1 MDCAKDAHSTCADL
15 KPLHEVVRNVK
26 SSNQLQEIER
36 NLTEIVENITKLT
49 AEREGNIPILDEET
63 QKQVDMIKQVRQ
75 TVNDHLDKIE
85 SALMDD
91 LTSTHESSKLE
102 IEKLIEK
109 LNERKTRVNAIQEEI
124 SITKQAASHLQIF
137 IRMRDIETRV
147 EEESKSLVT
156 LQHDENIYQSDNH
169 ITYSEILSAIADRVP
184 IFGEVLLETI
194 PKNLS
199 LILGK
204 RRQLQIILPKMKGI
218 EQTKLRPV

>member
-1 MDCAKDAHSTCADL
+1 
-15 KPLHEVVRNVK
+15 
-26 SSNQLQEIER
+26 
-36 NLTEIVENITKLT
+36 
-49 AEREGNIPILDEET
+49 
-63 QKQVDMIKQVRQ
+63 
-75 TVNDHLDKIE
+75 
-85 SALMDD
+85 MDD

-109 LNERKTRVNAIQEEI
+109 LTERKTRMNAIQEEI

-137 IRMRDIETRV
+137 IGMRDIETRV

-169 ITYSEILSAIADRVP
+169 ITYSEILSAIANGVP
-184 IFGEVLLETI
+184 IFGEVLLETS

-199 LILGK
+199 IIVGK

-218 EQTKLRPV
+218 EQIKLRPV

>member
-1 MDCAKDAHSTCADL
+1 
-15 KPLHEVVRNVK
+15 
-26 SSNQLQEIER
+26 
-36 NLTEIVENITKLT
+36 
-49 AEREGNIPILDEET
+49 
-63 QKQVDMIKQVRQ
+63 MIKQVRQ

-218 EQTKLRPV
+218 EQIKLRPV